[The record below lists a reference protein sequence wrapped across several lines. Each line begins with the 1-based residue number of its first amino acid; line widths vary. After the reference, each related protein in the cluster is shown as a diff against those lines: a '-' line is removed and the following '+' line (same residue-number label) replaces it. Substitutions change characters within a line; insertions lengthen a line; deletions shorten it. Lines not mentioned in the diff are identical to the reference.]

1 MFTSRSDAEAS
12 WEKFGKKRKVRL
24 ESIREKE
31 DEVSVKVNVGGEIDF
46 EIPKNDQRISMS

>member
-24 ESIREKE
+24 DSIREKE

-46 EIPKNDQRISMS
+46 EIPCLKIYSE